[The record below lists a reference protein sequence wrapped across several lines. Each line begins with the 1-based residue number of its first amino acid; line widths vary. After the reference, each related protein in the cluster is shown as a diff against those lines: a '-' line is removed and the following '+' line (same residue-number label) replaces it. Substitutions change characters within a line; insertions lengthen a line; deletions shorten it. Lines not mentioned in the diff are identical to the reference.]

1 MSDYVL
7 VSDSSCDLPKEFV
20 KKHNIGIIPYYV
32 TLDGETYLREGFD
45 ISNEEFYSAITK
57 SERMP
62 KTSLPTIQNYLDI
75 FEPIAS
81 AGKDILCI
89 CLTAKFSGSFQSAN
103 NAAMLIMEKYPERKV
118 MVADSTQ
125 ASFGQGLIVMEAA
138 RLKEEGI
145 SLENNFNAVEAHKE
159 TGRVFLTVDSLEY
172 LQKGGRIGKASALAG
187 GILGIKPIIVMK
199 DGELNPISKI
209 RGRKKAL
216 NQVVKL
222 AISDLE
228 ASADDYIFAV
238 GHSDC
243 KTEAHGFKYTL
254 SKDFGLL
261 VNLPIFEVGVTIG
274 AHVGP
279 TVLGMAYIKKFRV

>member
-1 MSDYVL
+1 MSEYVL

-32 TLDGETYLREGFD
+32 TLDGENYLREGFD

-57 SERMP
+57 SEKMP
-62 KTSLPTIQNYLDI
+62 KTSLPTIQNYLDV
-75 FEPIAS
+75 FEPLA
-81 AGKDILCI
+81 AEGKDVLCI

-103 NAAMLIMEKYPERKV
+103 NAAMLVKEKYPKRKV
-118 MVADSTQ
+118 LVVDSTQ
-125 ASFGQGLIVMEAA
+125 ASFGQGLIVIEAA
-138 RLKEEGI
+138 RLRDEGVSI
-145 SLENNFNAVEAHKE
+145 EDNFKAVEANKH
-159 TGRVFLTVDSLEY
+159 TGRVFLTVDSLDY

-187 GILGIKPIIVMK
+187 EIFGIKPIIVMK
-199 DGELNPISKI
+199 DGELNPVSKI

-216 NQVVKL
+216 SQVVKL
-222 AISDLE
+222 AIADLE
-228 ASADDYIFAV
+228 GPAEDYIFAV

-254 SKDFGLL
+254 SKDYGIT

-279 TVLGMAYIKKFRV
+279 TVLGVAYIKKFRI